1 MVEFNLTTPA
11 VLFPAISLLLLAYGN
26 RFLAIANLIRQLKEK
41 FLESHDELLIE
52 QIKNLRRRLYIIRN
66 MQWTGAFSIFLCVL
80 SMIAIL
86 LKNILIAKYFFM
98 AAVGSLSVS
107 LAWSLYEIHLST
119 NALNVDLKQIEE
131 HLPKKESRFS
141 PLTDIFIQE

>member
-1 MVEFNLTTPA
+1 MGDFNLTTPA

-26 RFLAIANLIRQLKEK
+26 RFLAIANLIRHLKEK
-41 FLESHDELLIE
+41 FLENQDESLIE
-52 QIKNLRRRLYIIRN
+52 QIQSLRKRLYIIRN

-86 LKNILIAKYFFM
+86 LQSTLVAKYFFM
-98 AAVGSLSVS
+98 GAVGSLSIS

-119 NALNVDLKQIEE
+119 NALSVDLKEIES
-131 HLPKKESRFS
+131 HLPKRDTHFL
-141 PLTDIFIQE
+141 PLPDIFKHD